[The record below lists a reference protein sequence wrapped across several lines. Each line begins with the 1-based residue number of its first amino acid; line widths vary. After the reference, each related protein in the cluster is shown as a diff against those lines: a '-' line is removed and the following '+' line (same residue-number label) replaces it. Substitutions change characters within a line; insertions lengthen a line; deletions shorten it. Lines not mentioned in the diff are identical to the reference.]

1 MKAAYDKAMERTIL
15 NFELLINT
23 KESSFSLIA
32 GLGIYEDGLQYAKL
46 FRMRMV

>member
-23 KESSFSLIA
+23 KESSFRSSLA
-32 GLGIYEDGLQYAKL
+32 SVFMKMAYN
-46 FRMRMV
+46 MRSCFG